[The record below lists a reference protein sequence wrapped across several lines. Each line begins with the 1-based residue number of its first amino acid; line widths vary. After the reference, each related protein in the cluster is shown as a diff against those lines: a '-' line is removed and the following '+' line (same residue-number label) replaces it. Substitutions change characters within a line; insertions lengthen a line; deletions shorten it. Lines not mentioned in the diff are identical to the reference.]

1 MTIYGPTT
9 QAETSPWSYSLFLS
23 FSVKYLAY
31 GALLSLLC
39 YCGLSYSNL
48 TDQSSLHFIRESIIY
63 ASPAWLLAVLD
74 ADVAELRATDKS
86 QQDSTFKAKLHT
98 AKALALK
105 RMLRFNNQDGIQAVH
120 RKGLWSGLGNTSTK
134 VPSIFPPGLGNLDNS
149 CYQNS
154 VLQGLAS
161 LKALP
166 SYLDL
171 LAVQGMETTTGSALK
186 ELSLTLNDNG
196 NNGSTIWTPHRLKSM
211 NSWQQQDAQEYYSK
225 LVDEIMKDGGQVIE
239 GLVRDRSQEAFKSDA
254 IVSKAFAMLKEL
266 PEEIQSSVAQDPLHG
281 MLAQRVGCLRCG
293 HVEGLTMVPFNCLT
307 LPLSQD
313 WATDVAT
320 CLDRYTALEPI
331 NGVECVK
338 CSLVQSKSRLE
349 DMARSLNSQLPA
361 DDDRNA
367 LQDSALKETVH
378 KRLRQVNLTLENGD
392 LSENTL
398 KQCSIGPGSRV
409 SSTKSRQA
417 VVARAPEVLVLHFNR
432 SEFDELTGLQSKNYA
447 KIEFELN
454 LDLKPWCLGS
464 QVCNTASAN
473 GVEQWTLDPSKTLLS
488 TTQLEPSD
496 RSGFQYRLKA
506 VITHYG
512 RHENGHYI
520 CYRRSSSAGSDSAW
534 WRFSD
539 EDVTEVSEDILLAQG
554 GVFMLFYEVIENDES
569 DENVDGGSP
578 PQQNDLDLASQAPLS
593 PILHHAQEMQGPG
606 KTSVLDNPN
615 DDDSAVSKGFGSE
628 LESESCGSPS
638 SGPQLEDERESTPS
652 PPSLSTSEPLPNQSL
667 LTPPSTPVL
676 QGLPKLS
683 PRSGRDGINRPRSAM
698 ENVAGYIQ
706 AN

>member
-1 MTIYGPTT
+1 MTFNGPTS
-9 QAETSPWSYSLFLS
+9 QADVSPWSYSLFLS

-39 YCGLSYSNL
+39 YCGLSFSDL
-48 TDQSSLHFIRESIIY
+48 IDQSCLHFIWDSIVY
-63 ASPAWLLAVLD
+63 VSPAWLLALVDTDL
-74 ADVAELRATDKS
+74 AELRATDADHKS
-86 QQDSTFKAKLHT
+86 STFKAELHA
-98 AKALALK
+98 AKALTLK
-105 RMLRFNNQDGIQAVH
+105 RMLRSNNQDGLRAVH
-120 RKGLWSGLGNTSTK
+120 HRGLWSGLGNMSIK
-134 VPSIFPPGLGNLDNS
+134 VPSVSPPGLGNSDNS

-154 VLQGLAS
+154 VLQGLVS
-161 LKALP
+161 LKSLP

-171 LAVQGMETTTGSALK
+171 LAIQGARTTTGAALK
-186 ELSLTLNDNG
+186 ELSLTLNDKG
-196 NNGSTIWTPHRLKSM
+196 NNGTTFWTPHRLKSM

-225 LVDEIMKDGGQVIE
+225 LVDDIIKDGGQVIE

-254 IVSKAFAMLKEL
+254 IASRAFARLKEL

-320 CLDRYTALEPI
+320 CLDHYTALEPI

-338 CSLVQSKSRLE
+338 CSLVQSKARLE
-349 DMARSLNSQLPA
+349 DMARSLHSQPQT

-367 LQDSALKETVH
+367 LRDSALKDTVH
-378 KRLRQVNLTLENGD
+378 KRLRQVNLALENGD

-398 KQCSIGPGSRV
+398 KKCSIGPNGRV
-409 SSTKSRQA
+409 STTKSRQA

-432 SEFDELTGLQSKNYA
+432 SEFDESTGLQSKNHA
-447 KIEFELN
+447 KIGFELN
-454 LDLKPWCLGS
+454 LDLNPWCLGS
-464 QVCNTASAN
+464 QVCNTDPAS
-473 GVEQWTLDPSKTLLS
+473 GVEQWTLDPSTTLLS
-488 TTQLEPSD
+488 TTQSEQSHRP
-496 RSGFQYRLKA
+496 GPQYKLKA

-539 EDVTEVSEDILLAQG
+539 ENVTEVSEGTLLAQG
-554 GVFMLFYEVIENDES
+554 GVFMLFYEVDENDES
-569 DENVDGGSP
+569 DGKVDEGNS
-578 PQQNDLDLASQAPLS
+578 PQQNDLISTCQAPLS
-593 PILHHAQEMQGPG
+593 PALHLTQEMQGAG
-606 KTSVLDNPN
+606 ETSVFDSFN
-615 DDDSAVSKGFGSE
+615 DDSAASKGFGNE
-628 LESESCGSPS
+628 LETESFGSPS
-638 SGPQLEDERESTPS
+638 SGSQLEDERESTPP
-652 PPSLSTSEPLPNQSL
+652 PPSLSTSEPLPNRSL

-683 PRSGRDGINRPRSAM
+683 PRSGRDNINQPRSAM
-698 ENVAGYIQ
+698 ENVTGYIQ